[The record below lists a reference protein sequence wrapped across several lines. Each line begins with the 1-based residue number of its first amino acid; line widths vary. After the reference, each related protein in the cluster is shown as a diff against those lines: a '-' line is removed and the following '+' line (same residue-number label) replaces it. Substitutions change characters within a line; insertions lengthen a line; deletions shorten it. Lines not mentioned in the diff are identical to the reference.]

1 MKILKAHEWLQQNQK
16 KYPNA
21 SYLPDVMEAYA
32 KYYHSIKQV
41 KKKPNDN

>member
-16 KYPNA
+16 KYPNG
-21 SYLPDVMEAYA
+21 SVVSEVMTAYA